1 MKYELIKKILN
12 SPITILDYLI
22 LEHVGNNTAK
32 EFVEDKDQTPIKG
45 AIFGH
50 VTWLKQEDYISDNN
64 KLTLKGK
71 ELLDQLQKEV
81 VSTDF
86 YSSLHKNLQEK
97 MISLTGK
104 KQKMLQG
111 KYAFLLNEKDLK
123 LRLQKVIKEYQLT
136 DLQKVEKVLL
146 LYVEKC
152 VKARFEYTPTVEYY
166 IWKDKSS
173 RLATDY
179 ENYNAEEE
187 IEKITEQINPQEIKQ
202 LFE

>member
-22 LEHVGNNTAK
+22 LEHIANNTAK
-32 EFVEDKDQTPIKG
+32 EIIEDKEQKHFNVRTIYS
-45 AIFGH
+45 AIDK
-50 VTWLKQEDYISDNN
+50 LKQNEYISDNN

-71 ELLDQLQKEV
+71 ELLDQLQKEE

-111 KYAFLLNEKDLK
+111 KYGFIPNPKDLK
-123 LRLQKVIKEYQLT
+123 LRLQKVIKEYQLN

-152 VKARFEYTPTVEYY
+152 NKARFEYVSLIEYY
-166 IWKDKSS
+166 ILKDKSS
-173 RLATDY
+173 KLATDY
-179 ENYNAEEE
+179 LNDLEEV
-187 IEKITEQINPQEIKQ
+187 EQSTSSELLI
-202 LFE
+202 

>member
-22 LEHVGNNTAK
+22 LEHITNNTAK

-50 VTWLKQEDYISDNN
+50 LIWLKQEEYVSDNN

-71 ELLDQLQKEV
+71 ELLDQLQKEEI
-81 VSTDF
+81 STDF

-111 KYAFLLNEKDLK
+111 KYAFIPNPKDLK
-123 LRLQKVIKEYQLT
+123 LRLQKVIKEYQLN
-136 DLQKVEKVLL
+136 DIQKVEKVLL

-152 VKARFEYTPTVEYY
+152 NRAKFEYTPTLEYY
-166 IWKDKSS
+166 VWKDKSS

-179 ENYNAEEE
+179 ENYNEEE
-187 IEKITEQINPQEIKQ
+187 IVYEDNAINI
-202 LFE
+202 

>member
-22 LEHVGNNTAK
+22 LEHITNNTAK

-50 VTWLKQEDYISDNN
+50 LIWLKQEEYVSDNN

-71 ELLDQLQKEV
+71 ELLDQLQKEEI
-81 VSTDF
+81 STDF

-111 KYAFLLNEKDLK
+111 KYAFIPNPKDLK
-123 LRLQKVIKEYQLT
+123 LRLQKVIKEYQLN
-136 DLQKVEKVLL
+136 DIQKVEKVLL

-152 VKARFEYTPTVEYY
+152 NKARFEYVSTIEYY
-166 IWKDKSS
+166 ILKDKSS

-179 ENYNAEEE
+179 ENYNEEE
-187 IEKITEQINPQEIKQ
+187 IIYEDNAINI
-202 LFE
+202 

>member
-22 LEHVGNNTAK
+22 LEHIANNTAK
-32 EFVEDKDQTPIKG
+32 DFINDEK
-45 AIFGH
+45 IFNH
-50 VTWLKQEDYISDNN
+50 VSFLKTQEYISDNN

-71 ELLDQLQKEV
+71 ELLDQLQKEEIN
-81 VSTDF
+81 TDF
-86 YSSLHKNLQEK
+86 YSNLHNNLQQK

-111 KYAFLLNEKDLK
+111 KYGFIPNLKDLK
-123 LRLQKVIKEYQLT
+123 LRLQKVIKEYQLN
-136 DLQKVEKVLL
+136 DIQKVEKVLL
-146 LYVEKC
+146 LYVKKC
-152 VKARFEYTPTVEYY
+152 VKARFEYTPTIEYY

-179 ENYNAEEE
+179 ENYNEEE
-187 IEKITEQINPQEIKQ
+187 IVYEDNAINI
-202 LFE
+202 

>member
-1 MKYELIKKILN
+1 MKYELISKILN

-22 LEHVGNNTAK
+22 LEHVKENTF
-32 EFVEDKDQTPIKG
+32 ENFLEDVKFSSQ
-45 AIFGH
+45 IFH
-50 VTWLKQEDYISDNN
+50 LKQNEYISNNN

-71 ELLDQLQKEV
+71 QLLDELNQFEEK
-81 VSTDF
+81 SDF
-86 YSSLHKNLQEK
+86 YSQLHKSLQDELVN
-97 MISLTGK
+97 LTGK

-111 KYAFLLNEKDLK
+111 KYAFLPNEKDLK
-123 LRLQKVIKEYQLT
+123 LRLQKVIKEYQLI
-136 DLQKVEKVLL
+136 DLQKTEKVLL

-152 VKARFEYTPTVEYY
+152 NKARFEYTPTIEYY

-179 ENYNAEEE
+179 ENYNEEEEE
-187 IEKITEQINPQEIKQ
+187 IKEQINPQEIKQ

>member
-22 LEHVGNNTAK
+22 LEHIQNNTTDIFLK
-32 EFVEDKDQTPIKG
+32 DISFIKHFEFLKLQEFV
-45 AIFGH
+45 
-50 VTWLKQEDYISDNN
+50 SDNN

-71 ELLDQLQKEV
+71 ELLDQLQKEETN
-81 VSTDF
+81 TDF

-111 KYAFLLNEKDLK
+111 KYAFIPNEKDLK
-123 LRLQKVIKEYQLT
+123 LRLQKVIKEYQLN

-152 VKARFEYTPTVEYY
+152 NKARFEYTPTLEYY
-166 IWKDKSS
+166 IWKEKSS

-179 ENYNAEEE
+179 LNDLEEV
-187 IEKITEQINPQEIKQ
+187 EQIKEQVNPQEIKQ

>member
-12 SPITILDYLI
+12 SPISILDYLI
-22 LEHVGNNTAK
+22 LEHIVNNTAK
-32 EFVEDKDQTPIKG
+32 EFIEDENIGIKSQLNL
-45 AIFGH
+45 
-50 VTWLKQEDYISDNN
+50 LKLQEFVSNNN

-71 ELLDQLQKEV
+71 TLLDQLQKEEI
-81 VSTDF
+81 STDF
-86 YSSLHKNLQEK
+86 YSNLHKNLQEK

-111 KYAFLLNEKDLK
+111 KYAFLPNEKDLK
-123 LRLQKVIKEYQLT
+123 LRLQKVIKEYQLN

-152 VKARFEYTPTVEYY
+152 NKARFEYTPTVEYY
-166 IWKDKSS
+166 IWKEKSS

-179 ENYNAEEE
+179 LNDL
-187 IEKITEQINPQEIKQ
+187 EKVEQLTSSELLI
-202 LFE
+202 

>member
-12 SPITILDYLI
+12 SSITILDYLI
-22 LEHVGNNTAK
+22 LEHIVNNTAK
-32 EFVEDKDQTPIKG
+32 EFIEDKDQTPFKG

-71 ELLDQLQKEV
+71 ELLDQLQKEEI
-81 VSTDF
+81 STDF

-123 LRLQKVIKEYQLT
+123 LRLQKIIKEYQLN

-146 LYVEKC
+146 LYIEKC
-152 VKARFEYTPTVEYY
+152 NKARFEYVSTIEYY
-166 IWKDKSS
+166 LTKDKISKFV
-173 RLATDY
+173 TDY
-179 ENYNAEEE
+179 ENYNEEE
-187 IEKITEQINPQEIKQ
+187 IVYEDNTVNI
-202 LFE
+202 

>member
-12 SPITILDYLI
+12 SPISILDYLI
-22 LEHVGNNTAK
+22 LEHIANNTAK
-32 EFVEDKDQTPIKG
+32 DFINDEK
-45 AIFGH
+45 IFNH
-50 VTWLKQEDYISDNN
+50 VSFLKTQEYISDNN

-71 ELLDQLQKEV
+71 ELLDQLQKEETN
-81 VSTDF
+81 TDF
-86 YSSLHKNLQEK
+86 YSHLHKNLQER

-111 KYAFLLNEKDLK
+111 KYAFIPNPKDLK
-123 LRLQKVIKEYQLT
+123 LRLQKVNKEYQLN

-152 VKARFEYTPTVEYY
+152 NRAKFEYTPTLEYY
-166 IWKDKSS
+166 VWKDKSS

-179 ENYNAEEE
+179 ENYNEEE
-187 IEKITEQINPQEIKQ
+187 IVYEDNTVNI
-202 LFE
+202 

>member
-22 LEHVGNNTAK
+22 LEHIANNTAK
-32 EFVEDKDQTPIKG
+32 DFINDEK
-45 AIFGH
+45 IFNH
-50 VTWLKQEDYISDNN
+50 VSFLKTQEYISDNN

-71 ELLDQLQKEV
+71 ELLDQLQKEEIN
-81 VSTDF
+81 TDF
-86 YSSLHKNLQEK
+86 YSNLHNNLQQK

-123 LRLQKVIKEYQLT
+123 LRLQKVIKEYQLN

-146 LYVEKC
+146 LYVKKC
-152 VKARFEYTPTVEYY
+152 VKARFEYTPTIEYY

-179 ENYNAEEE
+179 ENYNEEDIVYE
-187 IEKITEQINPQEIKQ
+187 DNTVNI
-202 LFE
+202 

>member
-22 LEHVGNNTAK
+22 LEHIQNNTTDIFLK
-32 EFVEDKDQTPIKG
+32 DISFIKHFELLKLQEFV
-45 AIFGH
+45 
-50 VTWLKQEDYISDNN
+50 SNNN

-71 ELLDQLQKEV
+71 ELLDQLQKEEIN
-81 VSTDF
+81 TDF
-86 YSSLHKNLQEK
+86 YSNLHNNLQQK

-111 KYAFLLNEKDLK
+111 KYAFIPNPKDLK
-123 LRLQKVIKEYQLT
+123 LRLQKVIKEYQLN

-152 VKARFEYTPTVEYY
+152 NKARFEYTPTIEYY
-166 IWKDKSS
+166 ILKDKSS
-173 RLATDY
+173 KLATDY
-179 ENYNAEEE
+179 LNDSEEVE
-187 IEKITEQINPQEIKQ
+187 ESTSSELLI
-202 LFE
+202 

>member
-22 LEHVGNNTAK
+22 LEHIANNTAK
-32 EFVEDKDQTPIKG
+32 EIIENKTFDKI
-45 AIFGH
+45 
-50 VTWLKQEDYISDNN
+50 LLMLNLSEYISDNN

-71 ELLDQLQKEV
+71 ELLDQLQKEE

-111 KYAFLLNEKDLK
+111 KYGFIPNPKDLK
-123 LRLQKVIKEYQLT
+123 LRLQKVIKEYQLN

-152 VKARFEYTPTVEYY
+152 NKARFEYVSLIEYY
-166 IWKDKSS
+166 ILKDKSS
-173 RLATDY
+173 KLATDY
-179 ENYNAEEE
+179 ENYNEEE
-187 IEKITEQINPQEIKQ
+187 IVYEDNTVNI
-202 LFE
+202 